1 MKLLEIKEK
10 IEKTVRMK
18 NLNKNKKNLN
28 KNHKMSEAN
37 EHSGGTN
44 QLNLQLF

>member
-10 IEKTVRMK
+10 IEKTVRMR

-28 KNHKMSEAN
+28 KNHRVLETN
-37 EHSGGTN
+37 EHSGGTK
-44 QLNLQLF
+44 QLNQQLF